1 MALTCGNDLRL
12 PLYSCYEFRVQE
24 SILFLRQTDDSRE
37 LESIGRYTSTLGVL
51 V

>member
-1 MALTCGNDLRL
+1 MALTCGNGLRL

-24 SILFLRQTDDSRE
+24 SILFLRQIDDSRE
-37 LESIGRYTSTLGVL
+37 LESIRRYAGALGVL